1 MSARVCSALVAF
13 WLAGC
18 GPLESS
24 WTAPRGNSV
33 SAAEHHRTAEVT
45 GGTLISA
52 GGGRFAVVTD
62 ADLDRV
68 WVVDLAQGSIR
79 NKVQLPSGSAPGRLV
94 EDAHG
99 AVWVALRGTGQLAK
113 VSPSS
118 GTVGATIDVC
128 PEPRGLSL
136 ASNGDV
142 LVACSSGEFAR
153 VSTAGVAVQQVG
165 LELRDVLETPAGL
178 TGVTFRTA
186 QVVSLGSDG
195 AVTRTVAPPT
205 VGLPPAQGVQ
215 AAMVPKV
222 AWRAVAAPGG
232 RVVIA
237 HQRHVEGPIAAIQL
251 PAAPPSPAYYGNTCS
266 SAVVRSALTVIGA
279 DGVAGSIELGGALPV
294 DLAISPDGEQ
304 VAVAIAG
311 TGAVAVLPLSSV
323 AGVSGGVCGARNPF
337 PFRGDD
343 ALVDAVAYTP
353 QGRLL
358 VHSREPNR
366 VEILPPSGSGEAPT
380 RILLNEATP
389 KDPGA
394 LLFHTA
400 PSGSSSGVPIA
411 CASCHPEARED
422 GHAWTFFSTPM
433 RTQTVA
439 GDVTATA
446 PFHWKGTLNTLD
458 ALLGDTFV
466 TRMGREHPDAAT
478 VKALSEWL
486 ARIPEPRVARA
497 DDALVARGDVLFHQA
512 EVGCAGCHSGQ
523 SLTNNQTLDVGTG
536 GSFQVPSLRGVAGRG
551 PWMHDGCATTLRE
564 RFTRT
569 DCGGTAH
576 GNVDGLGPGDL
587 DALLAYLT
595 TL

>member
-1 MSARVCSALVAF
+1 MSARVRSALIVAC
-13 WLAGC
+13 LAGC
-18 GPLESS
+18 GPLESG
-24 WTAPRGNSV
+24 WTAPRGNRV
-33 SAAEHHRTAEVT
+33 SATEHHRTAEVT

-68 WVVDLAQGSIR
+68 WVVDLAQGTIR
-79 NKVQLPSGSAPGRLV
+79 NQVQLPSGSAPGRLV
-94 EDAHG
+94 EDSHG
-99 AVWVALRGTGQLAK
+99 AVWVALRGTGQLAR

-118 GTVGATIDVC
+118 GTIGTTVDVC

-142 LVACSSGEFAR
+142 LVACSSGELAR
-153 VSTAGVAVQQVG
+153 VSASGVSVLQVG
-165 LELRDVLETPAGL
+165 LELRDVVETPAGL
-178 TGVTFRTA
+178 TGVTFRSA
-186 QVVSLGSDG
+186 QVVSLDTDG
-195 AVTRTVAPPT
+195 AITRTLAPPSL
-205 VGLPPAQGVQ
+205 GLPPAQGVP
-215 AAMVPKV
+215 ATMVPRV
-222 AWRAVAAPGG
+222 AWRAVGAPGG

-279 DGVAGSIELGGALPV
+279 DGVEGSIELGGALPV
-294 DLAISPDGEQ
+294 DVAVAPDGEQ

-311 TGAVAVLPLSSV
+311 TGAVAVLPLSGV

-353 QGRLL
+353 QGALL

-366 VEILPPSGSGEAPT
+366 LELVPPSGSGVAPT

-394 LLFHTA
+394 LLFHSA
-400 PSGSSSGVPIA
+400 PSGATSGVPIA

-433 RTQTVA
+433 RTQTLA
-439 GDVTATA
+439 GDVMATA
-446 PFHWKGTLNTLD
+446 PFHWKGTLTSLD

-466 TRMGREHPDAAT
+466 TRMGREMPDAPT
-478 VKALSEWL
+478 VKALSGWL
-486 ARIPEPRVARA
+486 AKIPEPRSTRP
-497 DDALVARGDVLFHQA
+497 DATLVARGEALFHQGD
-512 EVGCAGCHSGQ
+512 VGCAGCHSGQ

-536 GSFQVPSLRGVAGRG
+536 GAFQVPSLRGVAGRG
-551 PWMHDGCATTLRE
+551 PWMHDGCAATLRE
-564 RFTRT
+564 RFTRPE
-569 DCGGTAH
+569 CGGKAH
-576 GNVDGLGPGDL
+576 GNLSGLAPADV
-587 DALLAYLT
+587 DALLAYLK